1 MAEKEVSEALF
12 KLREQVEKLELDH
25 PEVKNRL
32 EALLEKVES
41 RFESSADGKHLQV
54 VDEVKEAVE
63 QFEVEHPTVTA
74 VVAEFL
80 QVLSNIG
87 V

>member
-12 KLREQVEKLELDH
+12 KLRSEVEKLEQGH
-25 PEVKNRL
+25 PELRNKL
-32 EALLEKVES
+32 EGLLEKLEN
-41 RFESSADGKHLQV
+41 RFEAGADGQHLQL
-54 VDEVKEAVE
+54 VDEVKETVGR
-63 QFEVEHPTVTA
+63 FEVEHPTATA

-80 QVLSNIG
+80 QVLNSIG

>member
-12 KLREQVEKLELDH
+12 KLRTEVEKLEQGH
-25 PEVKNRL
+25 PELRNKL
-32 EALLEKVES
+32 EGLLEKLEN
-41 RFESSADGKHLQV
+41 RFEAGTDGQHLQL
-54 VDEVKEAVE
+54 VDEVKETVGR
-63 QFEVEHPTVTA
+63 FEVEHPTATA

-80 QVLSNIG
+80 QVLSSIG

>member
-12 KLREQVEKLELDH
+12 KLREQVEKLEQGH
-25 PEVKNRL
+25 PELRNRL
-32 EALLEKVES
+32 EQLLEKLEN
-41 RFESSADGKHLQV
+41 RFESGADGKHLQF
-54 VDEVKEAVE
+54 VDEVKESVE
-63 QFEVEHPTVTA
+63 QFEVEHPTATA